1 MSRRTRFLVVATTT
15 ALSTLALTGL
25 ASAHVTVHSEEATQG
40 GYAKLT
46 FRVPT
51 EEKDNTVTVAVTL
64 PKATPIASVAIKP
77 KQGWTA
83 TTTMTHLAVPLT
95 SDDGQVAD
103 VVGQITWT
111 AAKGGGIPV
120 GGFDEFDVSVGPL
133 PKVASMGFPTLQTY
147 ADGTVVSWTE
157 PTPRGGTVPD
167 HPVPALDLAP
177 AARAGH
183 STSMSATSASQSPAG
198 PAGAAGPTGVT
209 VAAAVPAADTSA
221 LATRSEADTGKTLG
235 VVGIVVGTLGL
246 LLGGA
251 GLARDRRRSAG

>member
-1 MSRRTRFLVVATTT
+1 MSRRTRVLVVATTT

-51 EEKDNTVTVAVTL
+51 EEKDNTVKVAVTI

-95 SDDGQVAD
+95 SDDGEVAD

-111 AAKGGGIPV
+111 ATKGGGIPG

-133 PKVASMGFPTLQTY
+133 PKVARMGFPTLQTY

-157 PTPRGGTVPD
+157 PTPPGGTEPD

-177 AARAGH
+177 AAAAGH
-183 STSMSATSASQSPAG
+183 SKGMSATSASQSPAG
-198 PAGAAGPTGVT
+198 AAGVT

-235 VVGIVVGTLGL
+235 VVGIVVGALGL

-251 GLARDRRRSAG
+251 GFARGRRRSAG

>member
-1 MSRRTRFLVVATTT
+1 MSRRTRVLVIATTT

-51 EEKDNTVTVAVTL
+51 EEKDNTVTVAVTI

-157 PTPRGGTVPD
+157 PTPRGGTEPD

-177 AARAGH
+177 AAAAAGH
-183 STSMSATSASQSPAG
+183 STSMSATSASQSPA
-198 PAGAAGPTGVT
+198 ATGPTGVT

-235 VVGIVVGTLGL
+235 VVGIVVGALGL

-251 GLARDRRRSAG
+251 GFARDRRRSAG

>member
-1 MSRRTRFLVVATTT
+1 MSRRTRVLLIATTT

-51 EEKDNTVTVAVTL
+51 EEKDNTVKVAVTI

-111 AAKGGGIPV
+111 ATKGGGIPV

-133 PKVASMGFPTLQTY
+133 PTVASMGFPTLQTY

-157 PTPRGGTVPD
+157 PTPPGGTEPD

-177 AARAGH
+177 AAAPGY
-183 STSMSATSASQSPAG
+183 STSMSATSASQTPA
-198 PAGAAGPTGVT
+198 AAGPTGVT

-235 VVGIVVGTLGL
+235 VVGIVVGALGL

-251 GLARDRRRSAG
+251 GFARGRRRSTG

>member
-1 MSRRTRFLVVATTT
+1 MSRRTRVLLIATTT

-51 EEKDNTVTVAVTL
+51 EEKDNTVKVAVTL

-157 PTPRGGTVPD
+157 PTPPGGTEPD

-177 AARAGH
+177 AAAAGH
-183 STSMSATSASQSPAG
+183 STSMSATSASQSPAST
-198 PAGAAGPTGVT
+198 GPTGVT

-235 VVGIVVGTLGL
+235 VVGIVVGALGL

-251 GLARDRRRSAG
+251 GFARDRRRSAG